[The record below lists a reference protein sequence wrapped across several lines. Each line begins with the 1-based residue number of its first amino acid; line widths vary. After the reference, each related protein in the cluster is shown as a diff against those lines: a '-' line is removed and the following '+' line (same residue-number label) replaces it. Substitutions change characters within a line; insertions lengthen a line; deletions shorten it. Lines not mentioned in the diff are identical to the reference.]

1 MLTLLILFTIIIF
14 YTTYKYINVERNLL
28 LIFSGIFL
36 ISFLLYCVSWNT
48 LFDIKFFSENITL
61 RTFVFWYAE
70 EILKLWITI
79 LTLILYKIVFK
90 KNLFSDYFVHIYF
103 LSTLSFLLLENYLYY
118 LGFITSWSST
128 SLSLS
133 RAIFSSC
140 THLSLFLS
148 IILLWRQN
156 WIFTVSRLFYAL
168 LIAWFLHW
176 LSNSLLTS
184 GIVFHMFLTLIP
196 FFFLFWHIWDNSSIY
211 IKNETDKFDTR
222 FSVIITILF
231 FFFLSPANFTDKNW
245 DSSFITYTSISKIL
259 WDYIDVGLVKED
271 LRVNILQIDK
281 SNIESRKQVLLKYR
295 IDESNLYYKRLLN
308 LTD

>member
-1 MLTLLILFTIIIF
+1 
-14 YTTYKYINVERNLL
+14 
-28 LIFSGIFL
+28 
-36 ISFLLYCVSWNT
+36 
-48 LFDIKFFSENITL
+48 
-61 RTFVFWYAE
+61 
-70 EILKLWITI
+70 
-79 LTLILYKIVFK
+79 
-90 KNLFSDYFVHIYF
+90 
-103 LSTLSFLLLENYLYY
+103 
-118 LGFITSWSST
+118 
-128 SLSLS
+128 
-133 RAIFSSC
+133 
-140 THLSLFLS
+140 
-148 IILLWRQN
+148 
-156 WIFTVSRLFYAL
+156 
-168 LIAWFLHW
+168 
-176 LSNSLLTS
+176 
-184 GIVFHMFLTLIP
+184 MFLTLIP